1 MKTQEKT
8 QYFVFLID
16 PSFQGMNR
24 LFVLSF
30 ENENHERSYKR
41 YYLLTV
47 EIKDY
52 TAMIGGSKFFDQPVK
67 NYLRTF
73 KNLKVV
79 KMMIKQL
86 GVYFKKTLY
95 VPSNKFKQT
104 TKTRC

>member
-8 QYFVFLID
+8 QYFDFLID

-24 LFVLSF
+24 LFALSF

-52 TAMIGGSKFFDQPVK
+52 TAMIGGSNFFDQQVK

-73 KNLKVV
+73 KNLQVV

-86 GVYFKKTLY
+86 GAYFKNIIC
-95 VPSNKFKQT
+95 SQQ
-104 TKTRC
+104 

>member
-1 MKTQEKT
+1 
-8 QYFVFLID
+8 
-16 PSFQGMNR
+16 MNR
-24 LFVLSF
+24 LFALSF

-52 TAMIGGSKFFDQPVK
+52 TAMIGGSNFFDQQVK

-73 KNLKVV
+73 KNLQVV

-86 GVYFKKTLY
+86 GAYFKNIIC
-95 VPSNKFKQT
+95 SQQ
-104 TKTRC
+104 